1 MFLAYFSAGLV
12 LHKVLEQMTD
22 KISGIKPY
30 LDWAFAGLALVAALI
45 SFRDAAKARAG
56 KLDEMA
62 LTLPAFLKDR
72 IRGVVRTGAKA
83 RRFVIAA
90 FVAGVLISFLEL
102 ACTGQ
107 VYAPIIYSI
116 QQGKLDAVAWL
127 VAYNLAFITP
137 LIVIFAMAFTG
148 MSNKV
153 LIDFQTRHTFSVK
166 IALGLV
172 FLALAAVILFGA
184 RML

>member
-1 MFLAYFSAGLV
+1 MLRLTRKNKLRISNQLA
-12 LHKVLEQMTD
+12 
-22 KISGIKPY
+22 II
-30 LDWAFAGLALVAALI
+30 AALI

-72 IRGVVRTGAKA
+72 IRGVIRSGAKA
-83 RRFVIAA
+83 RRFVIGA
-90 FVAGVLISFLEL
+90 FLAGIVISFLEL

-116 QQGKLDAVAWL
+116 QQGKMDAVAWL
-127 VAYNLAFITP
+127 FAYNLAFILP
-137 LIVIFAMAFTG
+137 LIVIFALAFTG

-166 IALGLV
+166 IALGIV
-172 FLALAAVILFGA
+172 FLSLAAVILFGA
-184 RML
+184 GLL